1 MFIFLLYGPLLLSL
15 CHSPAYSEVSNCNH
29 GNNSHS
35 TGLLELLE
43 VDFRI
48 SSVTSEESAV
58 QRGRDAL
65 CRHLISRRRSWG
77 DESNGR
83 RDGVYT
89 TFELI
94 EIKFERKLVKQAA
107 DLHMSG
113 LLSANWR

>member
-1 MFIFLLYGPLLLSL
+1 MQTPNLQ
-15 CHSPAYSEVSNCNH
+15 
-29 GNNSHS
+29 
-35 TGLLELLE
+35 
-43 VDFRI
+43 
-48 SSVTSEESAV
+48 EEE
-58 QRGRDAL
+58 
-65 CRHLISRRRSWG
+65 WG

-94 EIKFERKLVKQAA
+94 EIKFERKLVKQVA